1 MAPFPPSLTQHPPKF
16 SLGLSEEWVKKL
28 EKANPRRRT
37 ALAVRRFTAGTP
49 AAELMREGDLILSAN
64 DTPVTNFR
72 DLDMEFREK
81 TLNLVVLR
89 DGEELEITVPTSPI
103 SGLGT
108 QRIVSWAGVLLQ
120 EPHRSAAQQ
129 RKTLPEGVYSS
140 WWSNGSPAHM
150 YGLRATIWVT
160 EVDGKPVKDLDTYVF
175 RTDSPCSSCCLTL
188 FIWWYCC

>member
-1 MAPFPPSLTQHPPKF
+1 MCLFIH

-28 EKANPRRRT
+28 EKANPHRRT
-37 ALAVRRFTAGTP
+37 ALAVRRLTAGAP
-49 AAELMREGDLILSAN
+49 AADLLREGDLILSAN
-64 DTPVTNFR
+64 NTPVTNFR
-72 DLDMEFREK
+72 DLDLEFHEK
-81 TLNLVVLR
+81 ELSLVVLR
-89 DGEELEITVPTSPI
+89 DGQEMNITVPTAPI

-120 EPHRSAAQQ
+120 EPHRAAAQQ

-160 EVDGKPVKDLDTYVF
+160 EVDGKPVKDLDA
-175 RTDSPCSSCCLTL
+175 
-188 FIWWYCC
+188 